1 MKMTGTDIRTQEF
14 PKKLRGYD
22 TLDVIAFL
30 QFVADEV
37 DIQNTKYGELSEENE
52 KLSVRLK
59 ELQDKES
66 LLEKSLQAV
75 NELREEVKTNSKTA
89 LDHSRA
95 ESERIVAQAEEAAS
109 RILEEA
115 EWNSRR
121 LKDEVATLE
130 KLRDKTLKDLAGLL
144 RTQTTLLE
152 SEAQRLDIDIS
163 EISASSGSNIVPI
176 NKKAESEGS

>member
-22 TLDVIAFL
+22 TLDVNAFL

-37 DIQNTKYGELSEENE
+37 DHQNARYEELSGQNAEI
-52 KLSVRLK
+52 SQRLK

-75 NELREEVKTNSKTA
+75 NELREEVKTQSEA
-89 LDHSRA
+89 VLESSRA
-95 ESERIVAQAEEAAS
+95 ESERITKHAGEEAS

-121 LKDEVATLE
+121 LKEEVASLE

-144 RTQTTLLE
+144 RTQTSFLE

-163 EISASSGSNIVPI
+163 DLAAPGGANVFPI